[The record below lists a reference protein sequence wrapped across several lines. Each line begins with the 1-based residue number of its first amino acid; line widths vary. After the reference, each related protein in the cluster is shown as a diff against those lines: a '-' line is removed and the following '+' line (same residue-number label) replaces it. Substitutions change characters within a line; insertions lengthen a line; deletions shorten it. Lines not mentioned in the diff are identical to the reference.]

1 MKQRRMKVAMYTSEQ
16 KEWLDECLRGY
27 KSGNVTISDIESLT
41 KVFNNRYASNRTV
54 TAIAAQL
61 RLIKTKM
68 GYSAKIAFTGL
79 SDSTKPG
86 KVFSAD
92 INLPAKITDRIPV
105 MLRELD
111 IAFKDLI
118 RQNDEMR
125 SELRKLADVRSAID
139 KYRNGR

>member
-1 MKQRRMKVAMYTSEQ
+1 MKQRRMKFSMYTPAQ
-16 KEWLDECLRGY
+16 KEWIGINMKAMGDKYVSRE
-27 KSGNVTISDIESLT
+27 IIEQCT
-41 KVFNNRYASNRTV
+41 EAFNDQFQTNRSV
-54 TAIAAQL
+54 TAIAAQF
-61 RLIKTKM
+61 RLAKTKL
-68 GYSAKIAFTGL
+68 KLPVRIAFTSL
-79 SDSTKPG
+79 SNSTKPG

-111 IAFKDLI
+111 AAFKDLI